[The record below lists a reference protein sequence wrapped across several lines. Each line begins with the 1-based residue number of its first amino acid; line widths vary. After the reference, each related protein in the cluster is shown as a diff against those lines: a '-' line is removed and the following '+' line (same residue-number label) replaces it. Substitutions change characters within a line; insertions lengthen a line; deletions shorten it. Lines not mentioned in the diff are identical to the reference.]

1 MKVTPD
7 CVPCLMKRILF
18 QARLLDNGC
27 EFEAV
32 DAALK
37 VYAREY
43 AEGKNSAA
51 VATEVHRAAYE
62 VMKADPYYQMKIDAD
77 RVAGEFLDQVERY
90 VAGSDDRFAAAIR
103 VAVIGNIMDFG
114 VGLAI
119 ERPEQFRDRFQ
130 SLLDQGIGAD
140 DTEKLRAKLKES
152 KSILYFFDNCG
163 ESQFDK
169 FLIREIQNMGVRVV
183 GVVRGQAI
191 LNDVTMEDAQR
202 IGLDKILDRTVSTG
216 LFAIGADLA
225 KAGGDLKE
233 ELERADLILAKG
245 MANYES
251 LSDQD
256 AGIPKVFILRTKCE
270 PVARSLGVPAD
281 INVVRYVEE

>member
-1 MKVTPD
+1 MRVTPD
-7 CVPCLMKRILF
+7 CVPCLMKRVLF
-18 QARLLDNGC
+18 QARLLNNGC
-27 EFEAV
+27 ESEAV
-32 DAALK
+32 AAALST
-37 VYAREY
+37 YAKEY
-43 AEGKNSAA
+43 DPDKNSAA
-51 VATEVHRAAYE
+51 IATEVHRSAYA
-62 VMKADPYYQMKIDAD
+62 VMKADPYYQMKLDAD
-77 RVAGEFLDQVERY
+77 RIAGEFLDQVTQY
-90 VAGSDDRFAAAIR
+90 VNDSDDRFAAAIR

-140 DTEKLRAKLKES
+140 DTEKLRAKLKQS

-169 FLIREIQNMGVRVV
+169 LLIKEIQKMGVRVV

-191 LNDVTMEDAQR
+191 LNDVTKEDAER
-202 IGLDKILDRTVSTG
+202 IGLDKILDRVVSTG
-216 LFAIGADLA
+216 VFAIGADLS

-233 ELERADLILAKG
+233 ELGRADLILAKG

-270 PVARSLGVPAD
+270 PVAKSLGVPAD
-281 INVVRYVEE
+281 INVVRYAE

>member
-1 MKVTPD
+1 MKVAPD
-7 CVPCLMKRILF
+7 CVPCLMKRVLF

-27 EFEAV
+27 ESDAV
-32 DAALK
+32 AAALAT
-37 VYAREY
+37 YAREY
-43 AEGKNSAA
+43 DPERNSAA
-51 VATEVHRAAYE
+51 IATEVHRSAYE
-62 VMKADPYYQMKIDAD
+62 VMKADPYHQMKLDAD
-77 RVAGEFLDQVERY
+77 CIAGEFLDQVTEY
-90 VAGSDDRFAAAIR
+90 VENSDDSFSAAIR

-114 VGLAI
+114 IGLAI
-119 ERPEQFRDRFQ
+119 ERPEQFGERFQ
-130 SLLDQGIGAD
+130 SLLDQGIGSD
-140 DTEKLRAKLKES
+140 DTEKLRAKLKDS

-169 FLIREIQNMGVRVV
+169 LLIKEIQRMGVRVV

-191 LNDVTMEDAQR
+191 LNDVTREDAER
-202 IGLDKILDRTVSTG
+202 IGLDKILDRVVSTG
-216 LFAIGADLA
+216 VFAIGADLS

-233 ELERADLILAKG
+233 ELQKADLILAKG

-251 LSDQD
+251 LSDQN

-281 INVVRYVEE
+281 INVVRYVD

>member
-1 MKVTPD
+1 MRVTPD
-7 CVPCLMKRILF
+7 CVPCLMKRVLF
-18 QARLLDNGC
+18 QARLLNNGC
-27 EFEAV
+27 ESEAV
-32 DAALK
+32 AAALST
-37 VYAREY
+37 YAREY
-43 AEGKNSAA
+43 DPSKNSAA
-51 VATEVHRAAYE
+51 IATEVHRSAYA
-62 VMKADPYYQMKIDAD
+62 VMKADPYHQMKLDAD
-77 RVAGEFLDQVERY
+77 RIAGEFLDQVTQY
-90 VAGSDDRFAAAIR
+90 VNDSDDSFAAAIR

-140 DTEKLRAKLKES
+140 DTERLRAKLKQS

-169 FLIREIQNMGVRVV
+169 LLIREIQKMGVRVV

-191 LNDVTMEDAQR
+191 LNDVTKEDAER
-202 IGLDKILDRTVSTG
+202 IGLDRILDRVVSTG
-216 LFAIGADLA
+216 VFAIGADLS

-233 ELERADLILAKG
+233 ELGRADLILAKG

-270 PVARSLGVPAD
+270 PVAKSLCVPAD
-281 INVVRYVEE
+281 INVVRYTE

>member
-1 MKVTPD
+1 MRVTPD
-7 CVPCLMKRILF
+7 CVPCLMKRVLF

-27 EFEAV
+27 ESDAV
-32 DAALK
+32 AAALET
-37 VYAREY
+37 YAREY
-43 AEGKNSAA
+43 DPEKNSAA
-51 VATEVHRAAYE
+51 IATEVHRSAYA
-62 VMKADPYYQMKIDAD
+62 VMKADPYHQMKLDAD
-77 RVAGEFLDQVERY
+77 RIAGEYLDQVTDY
-90 VAGSDDRFAAAIR
+90 VRNSEDSFAAAIR

-140 DTEKLRAKLKES
+140 DTEKLRDKLKVSE
-152 KSILYFFDNCG
+152 SILYFFDNCG

-169 FLIREIQNMGVRVV
+169 LLIKEIQRMGVRVV
-183 GVVRGQAI
+183 GVVRGEAI
-191 LNDVTMEDAQR
+191 LNDVTMEDAER
-202 IGLDKILDRTVSTG
+202 IGLDKILDRVVSTG
-216 LFAIGADLA
+216 VFAIGADLS

-233 ELERADLILAKG
+233 ELQKADLILAKG

-270 PVARSLGVPAD
+270 PVARSLGVLPD
-281 INVVRYVEE
+281 INVVRYTDA

>member
-1 MKVTPD
+1 MRVTPD
-7 CVPCLMKRILF
+7 CVPCLMKRVLF

-27 EFEAV
+27 ESDAV
-32 DAALK
+32 AAALST
-37 VYAREY
+37 YAREY
-43 AEGKNSAA
+43 DPDKNSAA
-51 VATEVHRAAYE
+51 IATEVHRSAYA
-62 VMKADPYYQMKIDAD
+62 VMKADPYRQMKIDAD
-77 RVAGEFLDQVERY
+77 RIAGEFLDQVTDY
-90 VAGSDDRFAAAIR
+90 VENSDDRFAAAIR

-140 DTEKLRAKLKES
+140 DTEKLRSKLKGSES
-152 KSILYFFDNCG
+152 VLYFFDNCG

-169 FLIREIQNMGVRVV
+169 FLIKEIQRMGVRVA
-183 GVVRGQAI
+183 GVVRGEAI
-191 LNDVTMEDAQR
+191 LNDVTKEDAER
-202 IGLDKILDRTVSTG
+202 IGLDKILDRVVSTG
-216 LFAIGADLA
+216 VFAIGADLS

-233 ELERADLILAKG
+233 ELRNADLIIAKG

-270 PVARSLGVPAD
+270 PVARSLGVPSD
-281 INVVRYVEE
+281 INIVRYVE

>member
-1 MKVTPD
+1 MKLTPD
-7 CVPCLMKRILF
+7 CVPCLMKRVLF

-27 EFEAV
+27 ESDAV
-32 DAALK
+32 AAALK
-37 VYAREY
+37 AY
-43 AEGKNSAA
+43 AEEYRPGRNSAE
-51 VATEVHRAAYE
+51 VATEVHRAAYA
-62 VMKADPYYQMKIDAD
+62 VMRADPYYRMKIDAD
-77 RVAGEFLDQVERY
+77 RIAGEFLDQVTRY
-90 VAGSDDRFAAAIR
+90 VESSDDPFSAAIR

-130 SLLDQGIGAD
+130 ALLDQGIGSD
-140 DTEKLRAKLKES
+140 DTEKLRRKLKVS

-169 FLIREIQNMGVRVV
+169 LLIREIQKMGVRVV

-191 LNDVTMEDAQR
+191 LNDVTLEDAKR
-202 IGLDKILDRTVSTG
+202 IGLDRILDKVVSTG
-216 LFAIGADLA
+216 IFAIGADLS

-233 ELERADLILAKG
+233 ELQRADLILAKG

-270 PVARSLGVPAD
+270 PVAKSLDVPAD
-281 INVVRYVEE
+281 INVVRYVG